1 MAPEVR
7 TVENG
12 PHSTLFFRVDL
23 TDGAGF
29 DESAFDRQLLDITR
43 EWQTGDPNQGTARYM
58 LIDHTLIVF
67 PYVLGHLETRGA
79 FGGVLRS
86 AGLIRFNL
94 NIEEGEGEE
103 SRRILYGH
111 STTLEHELPP
121 YLSDLN
127 KQGLAQLLAPH
138 FAVE

>member
-1 MAPEVR
+1 MPPEVR
-7 TVENG
+7 TTENG
-12 PHSTLFFRVDL
+12 PHNTLFFRVDL
-23 TDGAGF
+23 IHGTGF
-29 DESAFDRQLLDITR
+29 DESTFDQQLLAITGN
-43 EWQTGDPNQGTARYM
+43 WQTGDPNQGTARY
-58 LIDHTLIVF
+58 LLLDYTLIVF

-86 AGLIRFNL
+86 AGKIRFNL

-103 SRRILYGH
+103 ARRTLYGH